1 VRPVDREAAVK
12 NISAVRAVVG
22 AVSWIAP
29 RPSGRLF
36 GLDTDANP
44 QAPYLGRLF
53 GARDVALAA
62 GTLTTAGEAQDR
74 WLVAGLGCDVADAAA
89 GIAAWRGGYL
99 STLSSVLVTAAA
111 LNGVVLGI
119 VALRG
124 GGDSAAPQPAA

>member
-1 VRPVDREAAVK
+1 MDRDAAIK

-29 RPSGRLF
+29 GAAGRLF
-36 GLDTDANP
+36 GMNVGDNP

-62 GTLTTAGEAQDR
+62 GTLSTTGEAQDL
-74 WLVAGLGCDVADAAA
+74 WLKAGLGCDLADAAA
-89 GIAAWRGGYL
+89 GLAGWRAGYL
-99 STLSSVLVTAAA
+99 SPLSGVLVTGAA
-111 LNGVVLGI
+111 LNGVVLGL

-124 GGDSAAPQPAA
+124 D